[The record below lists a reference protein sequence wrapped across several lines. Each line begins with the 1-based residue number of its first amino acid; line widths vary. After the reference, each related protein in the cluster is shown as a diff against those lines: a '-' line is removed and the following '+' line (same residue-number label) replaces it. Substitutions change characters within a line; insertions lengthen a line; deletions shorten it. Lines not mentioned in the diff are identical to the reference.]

1 MKILP
6 NWNAWGKKTI
16 GRNFLKTESDISVTV
31 PSHMRKGIAGLVL
44 TCTRTK
50 AKKIASHTK
59 FKVIYFGTCAQNPV
73 AEIFTFLWQSI

>member
-1 MKILP
+1 MPRGEKKN
-6 NWNAWGKKTI
+6 NWKK
-16 GRNFLKTESDISVTV
+16 FKKKESDIAVTV

-44 TCTRTK
+44 TCARTK
-50 AKKIASHTK
+50 AMKIASHTE